1 MLAKG
6 HPRRYVNHQM
16 DTYRARFSSEARREQ
31 VVIKA
36 STQPQYQQ
44 FRLAMDVHA
53 ASIVVFHMTEG
64 AKLQPPQTLKL
75 AGLLAWVRA
84 E

>member
-1 MLAKG
+1 MLAEG

-16 DTYRARFSSEARREQ
+16 DTYRAPFNSEARGEQ

-44 FRLAMDVHA
+44 LKLAMDVHA
-53 ASIVVFHMTEG
+53 ASIVVVRMMDG
-64 AKLQPPQTLKL
+64 AKPP
-75 AGLLAWVRA
+75 VSR

>member
-1 MLAKG
+1 MLAEG

-16 DTYRARFSSEARREQ
+16 DTYRAPFNSEARGEQ

-44 FRLAMDVHA
+44 LKLAMDVHA
-53 ASIVVFHMTEG
+53 ANIVVFSMTDG
-64 AKLQPPQTLKL
+64 AEPVISNQ
-75 AGLLAWVRA
+75 
-84 E
+84 